1 MRGRPEDQDKGNNW
15 GSKELDV
22 GVGGGLEESCSL
34 PGEPRGGRRYRLSR
48 GRRGDPWIPS
58 PVGRGDTGLRKD
70 YGPQ

>member
-34 PGEPRGGRRYRLSR
+34 PGEPRGGLWDRLMEGGPVDS
-48 GRRGDPWIPS
+48 IPS
-58 PVGRGDTGLRKD
+58 GQGGH
-70 YGPQ
+70 GP